1 MQPIGVGHNAGT
13 RLPGQETGVPKA
25 PQVRSQPLSVK
36 AFRSNVLQ
44 TALAHILNRE
54 HGSQERH
61 GAAWQT
67 RLWVG
72 AVVGGNGRGNL
83 ISATLVNGQ

>member
-13 RLPGQETGVPKA
+13 MLLGQETGFSEA

-44 TALAHILNRE
+44 TALAHVLDWE
-54 HGSQERH
+54 HGGTVLRGKRAS
-61 GAAWQT
+61 
-67 RLWVG
+67 RL
-72 AVVGGNGRGNL
+72 AL
-83 ISATLVNGQ
+83 S